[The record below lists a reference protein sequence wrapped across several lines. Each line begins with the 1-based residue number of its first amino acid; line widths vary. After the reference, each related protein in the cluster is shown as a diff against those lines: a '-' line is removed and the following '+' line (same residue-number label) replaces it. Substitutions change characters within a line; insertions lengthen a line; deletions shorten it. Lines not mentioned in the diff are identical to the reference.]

1 MASKIHEGWTRAAH
15 DKPLYHDV
23 RDNASLPVPKDQGEG
38 ASRTDRFEHEK
49 KYQKSEHLD
58 EKDEAKQVNA
68 SSDIHVKPNATQG
81 DREWVKGTSRP
92 KEQK

>member
-1 MASKIHEGWTRAAH
+1 MSKVHEGWTKAHAHTPLTHTAA
-15 DKPLYHDV
+15 
-23 RDNASLPVPKDQGEG
+23 DNKGLPPAVDQGEG
-38 ASRTDRFEHEK
+38 ASRTDRHGPEK
-49 KYQKSEHLD
+49 KFEKSERLD
-58 EKDEAKQVNA
+58 EKDEGKQVNA